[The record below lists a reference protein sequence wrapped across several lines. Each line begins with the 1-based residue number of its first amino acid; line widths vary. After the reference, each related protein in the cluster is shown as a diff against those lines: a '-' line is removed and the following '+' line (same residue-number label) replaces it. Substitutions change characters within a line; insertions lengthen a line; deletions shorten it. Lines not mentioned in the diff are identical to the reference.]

1 MIPEI
6 QVWTGSGAQLQLVG
20 TAFFTLRS
28 GQISTRFVYDTQYLR
43 GLAPQEISPDLPL
56 AAGIGFTSGVPVAFR
71 DCCPDRWGRRL
82 IEKRLCSMAN
92 SVVRQLDEVDYLL
105 GVSDSARQGAL
116 RFRSLQGAWLG
127 ENASIPPVVQLPAL
141 LDASRNVMT
150 DKESH
155 EELKLLLDA
164 GSSSLGGARPKATVQ
179 DEGKL
184 YLAKFS
190 HDADAIDVIG
200 LEKTM
205 LDLEANCGIDV
216 PAAKLVRF
224 GNQAALLLERFDR
237 KNSLLEGTRI
247 PYLSAMS
254 LLGLRDG
261 ESGSYLDYLEVVEE
275 RCGHEAVVQMITRIC
290 FSIAVNNTD
299 DHLRNHGLLQT
310 GNQWK
315 LSPCFDV
322 NPNPNL
328 CRRQTAVMPS
338 SAQSEG
344 QQLKELAQLFGLS
357 ANETTTITERVL
369 ASAAQFKQ
377 TAKKNGVP
385 AKSIAAVEPAILH
398 GCGMLEA

>member
-6 QVWTGSGAQLQLVG
+6 QIWTGSDACPLLVG
-20 TAFFTLRS
+20 TAFFTLR
-28 GQISTRFVYDTQYLR
+28 GGEVSTRFVYDSQYLR
-43 GLAPQEISPDLPL
+43 SSAPQEISPDLPL
-56 AAGIGFTSGVPVAFR
+56 AAGGGFTSGVPAAFR
-71 DCCPDRWGRRL
+71 DCSPDRWGRRL
-82 IEKRLCSMAN
+82 IAKRVRAAADGAA
-92 SVVRQLDEVDYLL
+92 RQLNEVDYLL
-105 GVSDSARQGAL
+105 GVSDVARQGSL

-127 ENASIPPVVQLPAL
+127 EDANIPPVVQLPAL
-141 LDASRNVMT
+141 LDASRSVMT
-150 DKESH
+150 DEESH

-190 HDADAIDVIG
+190 HEGDAIDVMG

-205 LDLEANCGIDV
+205 LDLEAACGIDV

-237 KNSLLEGTRI
+237 KGSLLGGARI

-261 ESGSYLDYLEVVEE
+261 ERGSYLDYLEVIEE
-275 RCGHEAVVQMITRIC
+275 RCGREAVTQMITRIC

-299 DHLRNHGLLQT
+299 DHLRNHGLLWV
-310 GNQWK
+310 GNRWM

-322 NPNPNL
+322 NPNPSI
-328 CRRQTAVMPS
+328 CKRQTLVMPS
-338 SAQSEG
+338 GTEDEG
-344 QQLKELAQLFGLS
+344 SQLRELAQLFGLGVD
-357 ANETTTITERVL
+357 ETEAITSRVL
-369 ASAAQFKQ
+369 AAVAQFKQ
-377 TAKKNGVP
+377 QARRNGVP
-385 AKSIAAVEPAILH
+385 TKSITAVEPAIAQ
-398 GCGMLEA
+398 GCKVLV